1 MSLTVCGA
9 CGVVWCISQGMLDCL
24 VYGMTNLKIRQ
35 RFTHSILSAIVST
48 WELLLAPVLVLPAFI
63 AYTSKLLQPYLSSEK
78 YAHAPPH
85 THAPSHAR
93 APPHTRARHATNF
106 GWGQVG
112 QDIRVHQR

>member
-1 MSLTVCGA
+1 
-9 CGVVWCISQGMLDCL
+9 MLDCL

-63 AYTSKLLQPYLSSEK
+63 AYTSKLLQPYLSSDK

-85 THAPSHAR
+85 THTGKNILSPSADWTYHRTPTRTRTTAHAH
-93 APPHTRARHATNF
+93 APPHTHARN
-106 GWGQVG
+106 
-112 QDIRVHQR
+112 